1 MMMIYETPL
10 RDLLRIEPRVFGDA
24 RGFFLETYQQSRFQT
39 AGLPATFV
47 QDNQSRSQRGTLRG
61 LHFQSPQPQGKLI
74 FVISGEIWDVA
85 VDLRRSSP
93 TFGQWYGVTLN
104 ETNHWQL
111 YVPEGFAHGFCVL
124 SETADVFYKC
134 TSGYAPECEHT
145 LLWND
150 PDLNIPWPV
159 SEPLLSAKDQR
170 GSKLKDLNCFP

>member
-1 MMMIYETPL
+1 MNVIETPL
-10 RDLLRIEPRVFGDA
+10 HDLVRIEPRVFGDA
-24 RGFFLETYQQSRFQT
+24 RGFFLETYQQAQFQQ
-39 AGLPATFV
+39 AGLPTTFV

-61 LHFQSPQPQGKLI
+61 LHFQSPQPQGKLV
-74 FVISGEIWDVA
+74 FVITGEIWDVA

-104 ETNHWQL
+104 ALNHWQL

-124 SETADVFYKC
+124 SDSADVIYKC
-134 TSGYAPECEHT
+134 TSGYAPVHEQT

-159 SEPLLSAKDQR
+159 SDPLLSAKDQR
-170 GSKLKDLNCFP
+170 GQRWRDLECFP

>member
-1 MMMIYETPL
+1 MKIIETPL
-10 RDLLRIEPRVFGDA
+10 AGVLRIEPRVFGDA
-24 RGFFLETYQQSRFQT
+24 RGFFLETYQQTRFQD
-39 AGLPATFV
+39 AGLPATFI

-74 FVISGEIWDVA
+74 FAIRGEIWDVA

-93 TFGQWYGVTLN
+93 TFGQWYAVTLN

-124 SETADVFYKC
+124 SETADVIYKC
-134 TSGYAPECEHT
+134 TSAYAPQHEQS

-150 PDLNIPWPV
+150 PELGIPWPI
-159 SEPLLSAKDQR
+159 SDPLLSGKDQR
-170 GSKLKDLNCFP
+170 GVRLQDLKCFP